1 MGAFQLVKL
10 TKKRNTPPLILNYL
24 YEIFYSVEF
33 KIITHINN
41 LGTAIV
47 RKRKKVLRTSLHYIR
62 LSRSSCRGTKIPISI
77 SEVFNFFYDY
87 TAILFLEFVGGCQR
101 CFAFNFFSSLL
112 NSGKYFHPLEHIII
126 FSDKYKNFSV
136 AMSFKRRR
144 SKALL
149 DFLSVIFVKHLNA
162 FQPTSSLGLF
172 WGRGSFLFLLIYDTF
187 IRHNFCWV

>member
-10 TKKRNTPPLILNYL
+10 TKKEKYSSSYFKLCLRNFLL
-24 YEIFYSVEF
+24 SRVQ
-33 KIITHINN
+33 IITHINN

-77 SEVFNFFYDY
+77 SEVFNFFYNY